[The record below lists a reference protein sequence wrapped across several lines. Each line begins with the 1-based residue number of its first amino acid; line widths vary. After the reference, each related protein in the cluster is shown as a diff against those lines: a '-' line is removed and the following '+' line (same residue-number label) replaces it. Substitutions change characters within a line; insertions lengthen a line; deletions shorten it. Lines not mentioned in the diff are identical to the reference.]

1 VLTLDEL
8 KAKIEKLP
16 EGSALAAELS
26 AILTSATEAAL
37 LDTRRKLNKENE
49 SLRRR
54 FKSVGEKFDLDLD
67 DPELEAK
74 IDALQKRASTG
85 GDDGALARI
94 TKALGDVTKRLDV
107 AERDKKELH
116 RQNILGGARAKISAE
131 LQARGALR
139 SRLEDLTSM
148 LVGTTEINEDGTVAL
163 RINDQSMNL
172 SEGVA
177 AWLLPRK
184 EFIESNLRP
193 GAESGSHGG
202 QGGAPEKDAARE
214 KLSGSANMAEYL
226 ANRPAVVKP

>member
-1 VLTLDEL
+1 MNLDEL

-26 AILTSATEAAL
+26 AVLTSATEAAL

-54 FKSVGEKFDLDLD
+54 VKTVAEKLGFDLD
-67 DPELEAK
+67 DPELEDRLDGIAK
-74 IDALQKRASTG
+74 KASTG

-94 TKALGDVTKRLDV
+94 TKSLQDVTKRLDI
-107 AERDKKELH
+107 AEREKKELH

-131 LQARGALR
+131 LQARGAIR
-139 SRLEDLTSM
+139 SRLEDLTSL
-148 LVGTTEINEDGTVAL
+148 LVGNTEINEDGSVAL
-163 RINDQSMNL
+163 RVNDQSLNL

-177 AWLLPRK
+177 AWLAPRK

-214 KLSGSANMAEYL
+214 KLASSANMAEYL
-226 ANRPAVVKP
+226 ANRAAVVKT